1 MVDTEGDADP
11 RYIRNRQDWT
21 DVLAS
26 RAAVLLL
33 MSGHADC
40 IVAVYYGECLRSVL
54 GGAVWPPR
62 ARSYCRLGL
71 GGPGHAAQ
79 GALPLVI
86 GVRTWR

>member
-1 MVDTEGDADP
+1 MLRSLLYYEH
-11 RYIRNRQDWT
+11 I
-21 DVLAS
+21 AS
-26 RAAVLLL
+26 CAAVLLL

-62 ARSYCRLGL
+62 ARSYCRLGT

-79 GALPLVI
+79 GALHWASWA
-86 GVRTWR
+86 RNMAK